1 MGHFIRL
8 RNRNNTQY
16 HCCVCLHGEID
27 RPGPQVAENCVEVA
41 NVPGVGEDVHHA
53 GVAAALQLEPGLHP
67 RAAGED
73 GAPGRRQEDFLLHE
87 GGLEVWSESEAEVGR
102 TNKTKQI
109 LEY

>member
-8 RNRNNTQY
+8 RNRNTQY
-16 HCCVCLHGEID
+16 HCCVCLHGELD

-53 GVAAALQLEPGLHP
+53 GVAAAPQLEPGLHP

-87 GGLEVWSESEAEVGR
+87 GGLEVGTESEAEVGR
-102 TNKTKQI
+102 TNKTKQT

>member
-8 RNRNNTQY
+8 RNRNTQY

-87 GGLEVWSESEAEVGR
+87 GGLEVWSESEVEVGR